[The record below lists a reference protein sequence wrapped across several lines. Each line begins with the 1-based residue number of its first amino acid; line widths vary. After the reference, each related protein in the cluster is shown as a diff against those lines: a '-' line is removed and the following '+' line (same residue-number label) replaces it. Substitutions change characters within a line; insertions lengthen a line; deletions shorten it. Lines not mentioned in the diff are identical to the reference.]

1 MSPVDQSVPVLVARD
16 LFAWFLLFQPTA
28 TMQSSAARSGYCTF
42 GTAHEAHRA
51 DGISA
56 ARATSGSSRA
66 HVRFEKAARI
76 DASPSSECASKGWA
90 DYSPRGAYR
99 KCRSMTRK
107 MSKLN
112 VRFASAKILVN
123 GTDTKG

>member
-1 MSPVDQSVPVLVARD
+1 MSDCIHRSSGMSPANQSVPVLVARD

-56 ARATSGSSRA
+56 ARATGGSSRA
-66 HVRFEKAARI
+66 RVRFEKAARI
-76 DASPSSECASKGWA
+76 DASPVIGMRIEGL
-90 DYSPRGAYR
+90 G
-99 KCRSMTRK
+99 
-107 MSKLN
+107 
-112 VRFASAKILVN
+112 
-123 GTDTKG
+123 